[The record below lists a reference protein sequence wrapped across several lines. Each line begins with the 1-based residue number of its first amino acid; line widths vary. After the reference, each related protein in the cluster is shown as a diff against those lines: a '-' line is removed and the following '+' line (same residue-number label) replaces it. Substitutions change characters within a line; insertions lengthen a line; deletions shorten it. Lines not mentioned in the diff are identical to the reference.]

1 MEISEYVTEYIT
13 NNNTVFNTS
22 FKSIHKHFERKTKT
36 KILQETLIKK
46 LKGELRKYDL
56 DKVFN
61 QHFLQIKLKK
71 SEDSPIR
78 QHGTE
83 KVLESTSIELPCE
96 TIKSIELSCE
106 TIKSIELP
114 CETKKSNKRTND
126 ALDFVCQQENKK
138 SKNNFHQ

>member
-1 MEISEYVTEYIT
+1 MEISDYVIKYIT
-13 NNNTVFNTS
+13 NNNTKFNTK
-22 FKSIHKHFERKTKT
+22 FKSIHKHFEHKTKT

-78 QHGTE
+78 QYGTE
-83 KVLESTSIELPCE
+83 VVSESNSKELNNDKTVEIIELPCE
-96 TIKSIELSCE
+96 TIE
-106 TIKSIELP
+106 SIELP
-114 CETKKSNKRTND
+114 CETKNNNKRTND
-126 ALDFVCQQENKK
+126 DSFLCQQENKK
-138 SKNNFHQ
+138 SKSS